1 MRPWTYIEIEKST
14 GERVCDYFQAGF
26 DSKQAAIEFK
36 TEYPN
41 KQLEALLPGT
51 HECTTFSTLV
61 GAYGDHRG
69 NMLYYLGDQD
79 G

>member
-1 MRPWTYIEIEKST
+1 MRPWTYIAIEKST

-51 HECTTFSTLV
+51 HECTTFSTPRRKN
-61 GAYGDHRG
+61 RG